1 MRSSPSDLKAGI
13 WAFSKLLFR
22 SPWFAVGLVTAP
34 VWSMGI
40 GLTFAI
46 HAPSLLADQG
56 SLRGL
61 SLGAGYFVVT
71 SIVLWN
77 VGHFLRQVKEE
88 GVLHSVVLAG
98 GRVEV
103 LMLARGLTSLPYTAL
118 AMALSYVVMVLL
130 LGSSPVLVDPLGA
143 AASFLLLHA
152 VLMSISLLAGSA
164 FIWIRRPWIITNVLQ
179 FLLPMSS
186 GMIPVEL
193 FPEQIRPVIATS
205 PIAHVFELLR
215 RFVTGV
221 PSLHLGQTQLLA
233 SAALST
239 VSLLA
244 ASVLAMR
251 FSIERLRRS

>member
-1 MRSSPSDLKAGI
+1 MRSSPSDLKAGL
-13 WAFSKLLFR
+13 WAFSRLLLR

-34 VWSMGI
+34 IWSMGI

-46 HAPSLLADQG
+46 HAPSLLTDQG

-77 VGHFLRQVKEE
+77 VGHFLRQVRDE
-88 GVLHSVVLAG
+88 GVLHSIVLAG

-103 LMLARGLTSLPYTAL
+103 LMMARGITSLPYTAL
-118 AMALSYVVMVLL
+118 AMALSYAVMVTL
-130 LGSSPVLVDPLGA
+130 LGSTPSLTDPLGA
-143 AASFLLLHA
+143 AASFLLLHV

-164 FIWIRRPWIITNVLQ
+164 FLWIRRPWIVTNVLQ

-193 FPEQIRPVIATS
+193 FPDQIRSVIAAS

-215 RFVTGV
+215 RAVTGT
-221 PSLHLGQTQLLA
+221 PSLPLGQPQLVA
-233 SAALST
+233 SAVISAA
-239 VSLLA
+239 SLLA
-244 ASVLAMR
+244 VSVLAMR
-251 FSIERLRRS
+251 LSTERLRRS

>member
-1 MRSSPSDLKAGI
+1 MRSSPSELKAGL
-13 WAFSKLLFR
+13 WAFSRLLLR

-34 VWSMGI
+34 IWSMGM

-46 HAPSLLADQG
+46 HAPSLLTDHG

-77 VGHFLRQVKEE
+77 VGHFLRQVRDE
-88 GVLHSVVLAG
+88 GVLHSVVLAD

-118 AMALSYVVMVLL
+118 AMALSYSVMVAL
-130 LGSSPVLVDPLGA
+130 LGSTPTLADPLGA
-143 AASFLLLHA
+143 AASFLLLHV
-152 VLMSISLLAGSA
+152 VLASVSLLAGSA
-164 FIWIRRPWIITNVLQ
+164 FLWIRRPWLVTNVIQ

-186 GMIPVEL
+186 GMIPIEL
-193 FPEQIRPVIATS
+193 FPEQIRSVIAAS
-205 PIAHVFELLR
+205 PVAHAFELLR
-215 RFVTGV
+215 RTVTGV
-221 PSLHLGQTQLLA
+221 SSLPLGQAQLLA
-233 SAALST
+233 SAAVSA

-244 ASVLAMR
+244 VSVLAMR
-251 FSIERLRRS
+251 LSTERLRRS